1 MKLNQLRRK
10 LKAVRTSGPARRI
23 GLFGLGEAARNIHL
37 PACDRIAGAVVVA
50 GSDPS
55 PKARAWF
62 AAAAPE
68 AAVYENADQLLAR
81 EQLDW
86 VIIATPPNS
95 HRELCLKALAA
106 GVHVLCEKPFVVQAA
121 DADAISDAA
130 DANGRCVAVNHEFP
144 YMPIFA
150 EAQRLIGSEEFGQ
163 PTFVQFWQHVL
174 EVPHG
179 DPSWREENLT
189 MREFG
194 THVVDLAAHLFGSLP
209 ERVYARMAS
218 PGGRDG
224 SDLVDVATL
233 DFPGGRIASVV
244 LDRVSHGPHR
254 YLEMRMDG
262 TKGSLRASFGGRA
275 TLGVDVEPRTRRPRL
290 QFDLAAG
297 GQVWLESGQGT
308 QRRVVARNGFNP
320 FADATAELLG
330 QAMDAVDQGRKPTVD
345 ARRAKQIV
353 RLIDTVYASARCGHA
368 LPFAEDRA

>member
-1 MKLNQLRRK
+1 
-10 LKAVRTSGPARRI
+10 
-23 GLFGLGEAARNIHL
+23 LGEAARNIHI
-37 PACDRIAGAVVVA
+37 PACEQVAGAVLVA
-50 GSDPS
+50 GSDPN

-62 AAAAPE
+62 ADAVPE
-68 AAVYENADQLLAR
+68 AAAYEDAAHMLAR

-86 VIIATPPNS
+86 VIIATPPSS
-95 HRELCLKALAA
+95 HRELCLQALSA
-106 GVHVLCEKPFVVQAA
+106 GVHVLCEKPFVVQAT
-121 DADAISDAA
+121 DADAITEAA

-144 YMPIFA
+144 YMPIFSA
-150 EAQRLIGSEEFGQ
+150 ARRMIGSDAFGQ
-163 PTFVQFWQHVL
+163 PTFMQFWQHVL

-194 THVVDLAAHLFGSLP
+194 THVVDLAAHLFGAMP

-224 SDLVDVATL
+224 SDLVDVVTL
-233 DFPGGRIASVV
+233 DFSGGRIASVV

-275 TLGVDVEPRTRRPRL
+275 TVGVDVEPRSRRPRL
-290 QFDLAAG
+290 QLDLAAG
-297 GQVWLESGQGT
+297 GQAWLESGQGT

-330 QAMDAVDQGRKPTVD
+330 QAMDAVEHGKKPTVD
-345 ARRAKQIV
+345 AQRAKQIV
-353 RLIDTVYASARCGHA
+353 RLVDTIYASARSGQA
-368 LPFAEDRA
+368 LSFGEDPSQDRA